1 MKFSNRL
8 SRISEPQTIKMAKLT
23 RALKAEG
30 ANIVDLSLGEPDFA
44 TPQHIVLAATKAM
57 EDGFT
62 KYTPVAGIPDLR
74 NAYSRKIKTR

>member
-44 TPQHIVLAATKAM
+44 TPQHIHQ
-57 EDGFT
+57 
-62 KYTPVAGIPDLR
+62 
-74 NAYSRKIKTR
+74 